1 MAKLFLTNINLNG
14 NQLQNAVIQK
24 LASAPTS
31 PTPVSGQV
39 YFNTGDNFIYVY
51 NGTSWDKLLESGS
64 VVNADISATA
74 AIAATKVSG
83 TAVTRA
89 DTGSVTST
97 MILDGTILNADINA
111 TAAIDKT
118 KIAGTAVTLA
128 DTGTITSTMIADGTI
143 VNGDIA
149 AGAAI
154 DLSKLA
160 VNPINRAN
168 HTGTQLASTIS
179 DLATTV
185 QGYRLDQFAV
195 PTSSLNINSQR
206 ITNVATPSADGDAA
220 NKGYVDATRQ
230 GLDVKD
236 SVRVATT
243 ANITLSGTQTID
255 SVAVIA
261 GDRVLVKDQTTQTAN
276 GIYVVAAGG
285 WTRSTDADTGAKLSG
300 GSFVFVE
307 QGNAN
312 ADSGWVMTAD
322 GTIVLGTTNI
332 TWAQFSGAGQ
342 IDAGAGL
349 TKTGNTLNVATA
361 STARIV
367 VNANDIDL
375 ATVANPQTGASVG
388 TVFVQSI
395 ATDSYGRVTTVTNGT
410 RKFTAQNPLLTVSS
424 GSANW
429 SIVHNLGVA
438 DYILQVRQVSN
449 NELVEADV
457 FLTNAGT
464 ATVTI
469 ASTAGSIAADTYRVV
484 ILP

>member
-1 MAKLFLTNINLNG
+1 MPKLFLTNINLNG
-14 NQLQNAVIQK
+14 NQLENGAIHK
-24 LASAPTS
+24 LASAPTV

-39 YFNTGDNFIYVY
+39 YFNTTDNFIYVY
-51 NGTSWDKLLESGS
+51 NGSSWDKVLESGS
-64 VVNADISATA
+64 VVNADIASNAS
-74 AIAATKVSG
+74 IASTKVAG

-97 MILDGTILNADINA
+97 MI
-111 TAAIDKT
+111 
-118 KIAGTAVTLA
+118 
-128 DTGTITSTMIADGTI
+128 ADGTI

-149 AGAAI
+149 SGAAI
-154 DLSKLA
+154 TLDKLA
-160 VNPINRAN
+160 VNPLNRAN

-206 ITNVATPSADGDAA
+206 LTNVANPSADNDAA

-230 GLDVKD
+230 GLDIKD

-255 SVAVIA
+255 NVAVIA

-276 GIYVVAAGG
+276 GIYVVASGG
-285 WTRSTDADTGAKLSG
+285 WTRSTDADTGAKLTG

-322 GTIVLGTTNI
+322 GTITIGSTNI

-349 TKTGNTLNVATA
+349 TKTGNTINVATA

-375 ATVANPQTGASVG
+375 ATVANPQTGAAVG

-395 ATDSYGRVTTVTNGT
+395 ATDSWGRVTTVTNGT
-410 RKFTAQNPLLTVSS
+410 RKFTAQNPLLTVTS
-424 GSANW
+424 GSTNW
-429 SIVHNLGVA
+429 SIAHNLGVA
-438 DYILQVRQVSN
+438 DYILQIRQVSN
-449 NELVEADV
+449 NEIVEADV

-469 ASTAGSIAADTYRVV
+469 ASTAVSIPADTYRVT